1 MPPQNETLLA
11 FSLGAGDLLR
21 RWTAMDEFI
30 LYRLIRAKV
39 LSAYIC
45 EGQSYDKKSER
56 YLYRCF
62 KNGTAELIDGP
73 LGSPNARLCWKNV
86 RFSIYDVI
94 QYEQMNVF
102 ECFLTFEEW
111 QALSTTYQELPS
123 FSESVNGR
131 VAPSRKVPQTQMLTL
146 RDVISRWPGAEVRL
160 WEFWQDGQLT
170 DFGVD
175 EKFQYISRDEL
186 SDDEYVLNKRV
197 PLSDVRRLEET
208 FPELTKRFVTASAVR
223 AATADRMRRAEEQ
236 GIATCEAVKIWTEAV
251 KNSSLRGKQKLR
263 LMIMLRRKTE
273 KLAVVQVDYP
283 HRNIQRDV
291 RDANAK
297 DAPALKE
304 QFPTLPD
311 IPDYTD

>member
-45 EGQSYDKKSER
+45 EGQSYDKKTER
-56 YLYRCF
+56 YLHRCF

-111 QALSTTYQELPS
+111 QALSTTYQELPP
-123 FSESVNGR
+123 FSEAVNGR

-197 PLSDVRRLEET
+197 PLSEVQRLEEMH
-208 FPELTKRFVTASAVR
+208 PELTIKLVSASTVRAETAARLREAEARGDAKHEAVR
-223 AATADRMRRAEEQ
+223 IW
-236 GIATCEAVKIWTEAV
+236 GEAIEK
-251 KNSSLRGKQKLR
+251 SSLRGKQKLR
-263 LMIMLRRKTE
+263 LKIMLRRKTE
-273 KLAVVQVDYP
+273 KLAVVQMDYP
-283 HRNIQRDV
+283 RRNIQRDV
-291 RDANAK
+291 RDAISQ
-297 DAPALKE
+297 DAPELKK
-304 QFPTLPD
+304 QFPNLPD
-311 IPDYTD
+311 IPGDID